1 MSWSTHVHSGV
12 EGQCNGAGREAREE
26 TVSVGSPPGPARHRS
41 PDPTAHYPA
50 ARIEYSTSAM
60 PVVMDCPSGRGGA
73 GSRPRKVRP
82 RSIAA
87 GRRVRRVVFK
97 DCSFCGVVAFG
108 KPSKFGAALFGG
120 FCDFE
125 RAARKFCTAHVW
137 TGLGCSTLAL
147 TWTPLFS
154 LRSDIGL
161 LTVSLPVLVGACT
174 RVYKREKLTS
184 RQEHTPCPKSD
195 KFRFFFLGEHA
206 ALLKSADPIV
216 RAMRD
221 PAGRA
226 EIPAKCEKPKF
237 GLVPAESLCS
247 SFPTFEAPL
256 PIYDTVGGR
265 PCERSQKTEETAL
278 KSDALGTGS
287 NLHIWPFLG
296 AEAGSEQTH
305 PTVTNQFYLE

>member
-1 MSWSTHVHSGV
+1 MSIFKTYPD
-12 EGQCNGAGREAREE
+12 A
-26 TVSVGSPPGPARHRS
+26 PAF
-41 PDPTAHYPA
+41 A
-50 ARIEYSTSAM
+50 
-60 PVVMDCPSGRGGA
+60 
-73 GSRPRKVRP
+73 
-82 RSIAA
+82 
-87 GRRVRRVVFK
+87 
-97 DCSFCGVVAFG
+97 
-108 KPSKFGAALFGG
+108 
-120 FCDFE
+120 
-125 RAARKFCTAHVW
+125 
-137 TGLGCSTLAL
+137 
-147 TWTPLFS
+147 
-154 LRSDIGL
+154 
-161 LTVSLPVLVGACT
+161 
-174 RVYKREKLTS
+174 
-184 RQEHTPCPKSD
+184 Q
-195 KFRFFFLGEHA
+195 EHA

-256 PIYDTVGGR
+256 PINDTVGGR

-305 PTVTNQFYLE
+305 PTVTNQFYLERGRVSNPGLDALEFVDGGDFSPAHGPSTELGSTGYPAESLWYADRDGRGAHRLFPVPCTK